1 MYTVDMNL
9 NDRHDIYNLD
19 PPDGLAPLLSPV
31 AVVLARLFAL
41 FAFIWSIERKSES
54 SFLFALIS
62 ST

>member
-1 MYTVDMNL
+1 MYL

-19 PPDGLAPLLSPV
+19 PAPDGLVPLLSPV

-54 SFLFALIS
+54 SFLLALIS